1 MDGIAA
7 ATKAADDG
15 RHHPTAPEAGHL
27 GPDDADAADRLRA
40 GTAPPGDGGA
50 APAPLLAPPSPDAVV
65 AVSLRHAAAPEERA
79 REREAALRAR
89 HAAEVAR
96 LRAALR
102 AMEEAHAAKVAR
114 LRAEHAADTA
124 GLRWAVEATLRA
136 LDAARTGAEPPSDL
150 DGGDA
155 PGLKAAPSAARQRAT
170 IRKRLARL
178 TGRGGGDPMGSL
190 GRPAAKPSAG
200 ADMIAAVR
208 ALLPAGA
215 ASLSRLRGAALPPP
229 R

>member
-7 ATKAADDG
+7 TIEAADEG
-15 RHHPTAPEAGHL
+15 QHPTSEAGHL
-27 GPDDADAADRLRA
+27 GADDADADRLRA
-40 GTAPPGDGGA
+40 DAAPPGGGKT
-50 APAPLLAPPSPDAVV
+50 APDPLLDPPPPDAVV

-102 AMEEAHAAKVAR
+102 AMEEAHAAEVAR

-124 GLRWAVEATLRA
+124 GLRRAVEVQRWAPDT
-136 LDAARTGAEPPSDL
+136 ARTGAVRAS
-150 DGGDA
+150 GGPGEGAA
-155 PGLKAAPSAARQRAT
+155 PRPQAAPSPARPRAT
-170 IRKRLARL
+170 RGRLARL
-178 TGRGGGDPMGSL
+178 TGKGGDHPL
-190 GRPAAKPSAG
+190 EPWGRPAAKPFAG
-200 ADMIAAVR
+200 ADLIAAVR
-208 ALLPAGA
+208 ALRPAGA
-215 ASLSRLRGAALPPP
+215 AALSRLRGTALPP